1 MLGVV
6 LIYVGVVLILN
17 GVGRLS
23 NVDAKSSAVFNVFTG
38 MLSFILNIVAVI
50 QGNYFA
56 AGTGLLFGFTYLY
69 IAARSIFNL
78 DGRLYG
84 WYCLFVAINTVP
96 LAFIDGST
104 LRFIDFT
111 VGNIYWIFIW
121 LLWGLL
127 WLTGFIELVM
137 KKDLGKFVGYLSV
150 FDGIF
155 TAWIPGFLL
164 LINMYPK

>member
-17 GVGRLS
+17 GMANLYHIDS
-23 NVDAKSSAVFNVFTG
+23 KSSSVFNVFTG
-38 MLSFILNIVAVI
+38 LLSFILNIVACV

-69 IAARSIFNL
+69 IAAKGIFNL
-78 DGRLYG
+78 DERLFG

-96 LAFIDGST
+96 LAFIDANT

-111 VGNIYWIFIW
+111 IGNIYWIFIW

-127 WLTGFIELVM
+127 WLTGFIELVL
-137 KKDLGKFVGYLSV
+137 KKDLGRFVGYLSV

>member
-6 LIYVGVVLILN
+6 LLYVGVVLILN
-17 GVGRLS
+17 GIARLCK
-23 NVDAKSSAVFNVFTG
+23 VDEKSMAVFNVFTG
-38 MLSFILNIVAVI
+38 VLSFILNIVAVI

-56 AGTGLLFGFTYLY
+56 AGTGLLFGFTYLF
-69 IAARSIFNL
+69 IAARCLFNL

-84 WYCLFVAINTVP
+84 WYCLFVAINTIP
-96 LAFIDGST
+96 LAFIDST
-104 LRFIDFT
+104 TLKFIDFT
-111 VGNIYWIFIW
+111 VGNIYWVIIW

-150 FDGIF
+150 IDGIF

-164 LINMYPK
+164 LINMFPK

>member
-17 GVGRLS
+17 GIGRLC
-23 NVDAKSSAVFNVFTG
+23 NVDA
-38 MLSFILNIVAVI
+38 NIVAVI

-84 WYCLFVAINTVP
+84 WYCLFVAINTIP
-96 LAFIDGST
+96 LAFIDANT

-111 VGNIYWIFIW
+111 IGNIYWIFIW

>member
-17 GVGRLS
+17 GIGRLS
-23 NVDAKSSAVFNVFTG
+23 DVDAKSSAVFNVFTG

-84 WYCLFVAINTVP
+84 WYCLFVAINTIP
-96 LAFIDGST
+96 LAFIDV
-104 LRFIDFT
+104 T

-137 KKDLGKFVGYLSV
+137 KKNLGKFVGYLSV

>member
-1 MLGVV
+1 MLGIV

-17 GVGRLS
+17 GIGRLY

-84 WYCLFVAINTVP
+84 WYCLFVAINTIP
-96 LAFIDGST
+96 LAFIDANT
-104 LRFIDFT
+104 LR
-111 VGNIYWIFIW
+111 
-121 LLWGLL
+121 
-127 WLTGFIELVM
+127 FIELVM
-137 KKDLGKFVGYLSV
+137 NKDLGKFTGYLSV

>member
-1 MLGVV
+1 MLGIV

-17 GVGRLS
+17 GIGRLY

-84 WYCLFVAINTVP
+84 WYCLFVAINTIT
-96 LAFIDGST
+96 LAFIDDNT
-104 LRFIDFT
+104 LT
-111 VGNIYWIFIW
+111 VNVAR
-121 LLWGLL
+121 LRRKLEKMGLENVI
-127 WLTGFIELVM
+127 LT
-137 KKDLGKFVGYLSV
+137 KKGIGYMV
-150 FDGIF
+150 E
-155 TAWIPGFLL
+155 A
-164 LINMYPK
+164 

>member
-1 MLGVV
+1 M
-6 LIYVGVVLILN
+6 
-17 GVGRLS
+17 
-23 NVDAKSSAVFNVFTG
+23 
-38 MLSFILNIVAVI
+38 
-50 QGNYFA
+50 
-56 AGTGLLFGFTYLY
+56 FGFTYLY

-84 WYCLFVAINTVP
+84 WYCLFVAINTIP
-96 LAFIDGST
+96 LAFIDANT
-104 LRFIDFT
+104 LRFIEFT
-111 VGNIYWIFIW
+111 IGNIYWIFIW

-137 KKDLGKFVGYLSV
+137 NKDLGKFTGYLSV

>member
-1 MLGVV
+1 ML
-6 LIYVGVVLILN
+6 N
-17 GVGRLS
+17 Q
-23 NVDAKSSAVFNVFTG
+23 G
-38 MLSFILNIVAVI
+38 MLSFVLNIVAVI

-84 WYCLFVAINTVP
+84 WYCLFVAINTIP
-96 LAFIDGST
+96 LAFIDANT
-104 LRFIDFT
+104 LRFIEFT
-111 VGNIYWIFIW
+111 IGNIYWIFIW

-137 KKDLGKFVGYLSV
+137 NKDLGKFTGYLSV

>member
-17 GVGRLS
+17 GISRLYS
-23 NVDAKSSAVFNVFTG
+23 IDEKSTAVFNVFTG
-38 MLSFILNIVAVI
+38 TLSFVLNIAATI
-50 QGNYFA
+50 MGNYFA
-56 AGTGLLFGFTYLY
+56 AGTGLLFGFTYLF
-69 IAARSIFNL
+69 IAARYIFNL

-84 WYCLFVAINTVP
+84 WYCLFVAINTIP
-96 LAFIDGST
+96 LAFIDANT
-104 LRFIDFT
+104 LRFIEFT

-150 FDGIF
+150 FDGIV

>member
-17 GVGRLS
+17 GVGRLC

-38 MLSFILNIVAVI
+38 MLSFILNNVAVI

-56 AGTGLLFGFTYLY
+56 AGTGLLFGFT
-69 IAARSIFNL
+69 
-78 DGRLYG
+78 
-84 WYCLFVAINTVP
+84 CLFVAINTIP
-96 LAFIDGST
+96 LAFSDANT
-104 LRFIDFT
+104 LKFIDFT
-111 VGNIYWIFIW
+111 VGNIYWVFIW

-127 WLTGFIELVM
+127 WLTGFIELVL
-137 KKDLGKFVGYLSV
+137 KKDLGKFVGYLSI
-150 FDGIF
+150 FDGIV

-164 LINMYPK
+164 LINMYPR

>member
-23 NVDAKSSAVFNVFTG
+23 NIDAKSASVFNVFTG

-69 IAARSIFNL
+69 IAARGIFNL
-78 DGRLYG
+78 DGKLYG

-104 LRFIDFT
+104 LKFIDFT
-111 VGNIYWIFIW
+111 IGNIYWIFIW

-164 LINMYPK
+164 LINMYPR

>member
-17 GVGRLS
+17 GIANLYDIDRQ
-23 NVDAKSSAVFNVFTG
+23 SSAVFNVFTG
-38 MLSFILNIVAVI
+38 VLSFILNIVATI

-56 AGTGLLFGFTYLY
+56 AGTGLLFGFTYLF
-69 IAARSIFNL
+69 IAARNIFDL

-96 LAFIDGST
+96 LAFIDANT
-104 LRFIDFT
+104 LRFIEFT

-127 WLTGFIELVM
+127 WLTGFIELVLN
-137 KKDLGKFVGYLSV
+137 KKLGRFVGYLSV

-155 TAWIPGFLL
+155 TAWVPGALL
-164 LINMYPK
+164 LLNMYPK